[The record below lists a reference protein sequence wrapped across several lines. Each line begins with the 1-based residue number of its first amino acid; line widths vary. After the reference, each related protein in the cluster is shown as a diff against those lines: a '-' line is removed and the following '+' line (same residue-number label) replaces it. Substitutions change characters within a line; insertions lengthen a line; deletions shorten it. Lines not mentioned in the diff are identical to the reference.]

1 MQCMCKWY
9 VKSIFK
15 LTNTLNV
22 THLTIGKQPCLWC
35 LVTID
40 DLEGNCSLR
49 GPFPARTVES
59 MCDDYKRFIASGGDI
74 KKVKYFNNCKGEP
87 LFPIPL
93 NQVNNQNFMF
103 SHLICA
109 CANKG
114 LPSSIA
120 HINGH
125 LLQTLLAT

>member
-1 MQCMCKWY
+1 MHTSLII
-9 VKSIFK
+9 VI
-15 LTNTLNV
+15 V
-22 THLTIGKQPCLWC
+22 HLTIGKQPCLWC
-35 LVTID
+35 LVAID

-59 MCDDYKRFIASGGDI
+59 MCDDYKRFIASGGNI

-114 LPSSIA
+114 AFQHHTYQWASSK
-120 HINGH
+120 NS
-125 LLQTLLAT
+125 TRY